1 MFIDLA
7 SFISLET
14 TPTVAYMEK
23 YLFQETITSSPAT
36 SIFTIWIE
44 TVMRG
49 KKKKE
54 KGNKE
59 MRIVNITEFFD

>member
-49 KKKKE
+49 KKKK